1 MILYSTNSIKNSN
14 GESSRLIVTGPQQ
27 NELKV
32 YDTNTEIL
40 LRKIV
45 DQLQITNTHLSFL
58 SDNYLDEADID

>member
-45 DQLQITNTHLSFL
+45 VQLQITNRDTSKTKENFK
-58 SDNYLDEADID
+58 DF